1 MRNVSLVV
9 LALAV
14 ACGGSSSSNQYAAT
28 LAASNEVPA
37 NASTATG
44 TATYTVN
51 GTTVNYTITYQNLT
65 GAPTLSHIHIG
76 APGVGGPVVVP
87 FSGLPT
93 TATGTWSGSFTAADV
108 KGVTSGSTTV
118 AQGNLDDLI
127 NAFKSGNAYTN
138 IHTAQ
143 YTGGEIR
150 GQIQPK

>member
-14 ACGGSSSSNQYAAT
+14 ACGGSTNTNPYTAS
-28 LAASNEVPA
+28 LAASNEVPS

-44 TATYTVN
+44 TATYTVT

-65 GAPTLSHIHIG
+65 GAPTASHIHIG
-76 APGVGGPVVVP
+76 AAGVGGPVVVP

-93 TATGTWSGSFTAADV
+93 TTSGTWSGSFTAADV
-108 KGVTSGSTTV
+108 KAGTSGSTTV
-118 AQGNLDDLI
+118 AAGNLDDLL

-138 IHTAQ
+138 IHSAQ
-143 YTGGEIR
+143 YAGGEIR
-150 GQIQPK
+150 GQIH